1 MLYIKLNNEKLRRE
15 LEISTELITWHELKR
30 KLLLLPE
37 FRDANCK
44 ELLKGSEFFSSDKQQ
59 VEAAVAAK
67 ITCKMEYSRLINSN
81 GSNGSNDI
89 KRFRSDLAEFRR
101 ESTWLANCIF
111 TSVGVSVFVYFCA
124 SFYFDSLEIK
134 VISAVIVGV
143 ILFFIEVIL
152 YVIRN

>member
-44 ELLKGSEFFSSDKQQ
+44 ELLRGSEFFSSDKRQ
-59 VEAAVAAK
+59 VESAVAAK
-67 ITCKMEYSRLINSN
+67 ITCEMEYSRLINSN
-81 GSNGSNDI
+81 SNDSSDI

-134 VISAVIVGV
+134 VISAVIVGI